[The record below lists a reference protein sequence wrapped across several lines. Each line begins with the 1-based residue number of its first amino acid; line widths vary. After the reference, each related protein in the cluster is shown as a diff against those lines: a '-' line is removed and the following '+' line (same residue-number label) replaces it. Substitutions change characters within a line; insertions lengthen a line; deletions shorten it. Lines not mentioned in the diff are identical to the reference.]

1 MFDNIHENTSISQ
14 NLWDSV
20 EPELSQVFNAEAE
33 RDKPHPN
40 AERKKKKSGPS
51 MGAMVGGKFRQK
63 RPARHA
69 KASTP
74 FSIRLTR
81 AEKERLREDAAG
93 EPLGAYVKK
102 TLFSPKT
109 KAAARRALSLIHI

>member
-1 MFDNIHENTSISQ
+1 MLDRTHENTPISQ
-14 NLWDSV
+14 NLWNSV
-20 EPELSQVFNAEAE
+20 EPPLSQTFNAEAE

-51 MGAMVGGKFRQK
+51 LGGMGGSKFRQK

-69 KASTP
+69 KAPAP
-74 FSIRLTR
+74 FSIRLTP

-93 EPLGAYVKK
+93 
-102 TLFSPKT
+102 
-109 KAAARRALSLIHI
+109 